1 MLTTALNTLVLLRLI
16 GLRLAHEAGWDS
28 FGPLLVM
35 LAIIGVLIGLLS
47 WAGQRE
53 LPPSRRNQPAP
64 YRLRARQ
71 NELTPR

>member
-1 MLTTALNTLVLLRLI
+1 MLTTALNTLIFLRMI

-35 LAIIGVLIGLLS
+35 LAVAGTLIGLLS
-47 WAGQRE
+47 WANPREPRPHGQR
-53 LPPSRRNQPAP
+53 